1 MHTSLPPPSPP
12 WPQPLDAPFAYY
24 RNRLISREQL
34 WADVSALA
42 AQLPDRPYQFN
53 LCENRYLFCI
63 ALLAAAARGQ
73 TCLLPP
79 SSQMAVIQEL
89 RQDYACAYLAGDT
102 AQAAAD
108 PDWFEVKPPEAGTA
122 ARVSIEYDWQRDAVI
137 VFTSGSTGSPK
148 PCAHSLST
156 FKTSAEMA
164 VASLGLNQQQRT
176 MVSTTPPQHMYGLET
191 SIFWPL
197 FSKLLLHDGRPF
209 YPEDIRL
216 AVETAPGPAMLVST
230 PTHLRLLVKAGGSWN
245 NLLGILS
252 ATDTLSEQLGREA
265 RAILGQ
271 SPHEIYGST
280 ETLSFAN
287 RETIRDQRWQP
298 YRGVRL
304 NPDADGGT
312 LLQSPH
318 LPTPVALQ
326 DYFDIGA
333 DGRFTVLGRQDDMV
347 KISGKRAS
355 LSELN
360 RRLKDIT
367 GVEDGFCYVQRQG
380 PHQGRIAAVV
390 VGDLDKQ
397 SVRAGLVPYVADV
410 FVPRKIDFVSRIPR
424 NDSGKLTR
432 NELEKLLAELS

>member
-1 MHTSLPPPSPP
+1 MHTALPPPSPP
-12 WPQPLDAPFAYY
+12 WPQALDEPFAYFQ
-24 RNRLISREQL
+24 NRLVNRDRL
-34 WADVSALA
+34 WADVAALA
-42 AQLPDRPYQFN
+42 AQLPDRRYQFN

-79 SSQMAVIQEL
+79 SSQLAVIDEL
-89 RQDYACAYLAGDT
+89 RQDYPHAYLAGDT
-102 AQAAAD
+102 AQAASDAE
-108 PDWFEVKPPEAGTA
+108 WFEVKPPQSGALDTNA
-122 ARVSIEYDWQRDAVI
+122 IAFDWERDAVI
-137 VFTSGSTGSPK
+137 VFTSGSTGRPK

-164 VASLGLNQQQRT
+164 IASLGLGSQNRI

-209 YPEDIRL
+209 FPEDIRL
-216 AVETAPGPAMLVST
+216 AVETAPCPAMLVST
-230 PTHLRLLVKAGGSWN
+230 PTHLRLLVKAGGNWH
-245 NLLGILS
+245 NLAGILS
-252 ATDTLSEQLGREA
+252 ATDTLSEQLGRET

-287 RETIRDQRWQP
+287 RETILGQRWQP

-304 NPDADGGT
+304 NQQRDGTT

-318 LPTPVALQ
+318 LPAPIRLQ
-326 DYFDIGA
+326 DCLDIDA
-333 DGRFTVLGRQDDMV
+333 DGRFTVLGRHGDMV

-360 RRLKDIT
+360 RRLKDIA

-397 SVRAGLVPYVADV
+397 LIRAGFEPYVADV
-410 FVPRKIDFVSRIPR
+410 FMPKKIDFVSRIPR
-424 NDSGKLTR
+424 NDCGKLTQD
-432 NELEKLLAELS
+432 ELEKLLAALS